1 MDALCAENK
10 RLLRELE
17 AAKADI
23 HEMLLGVR
31 GNCCFCKSFASGC
44 DKVCGGE
51 RAEWRGPCA
60 EKVLSAAA
68 DMLEQDGHFAGTGK
82 MLPFTLDELDCLNVG
97 VLGGVPIW
105 IEHRSDKP
113 DLLRWEFSGWQ
124 VLQGMERDYMFLNN
138 GVELNLRNLNKAW
151 RSWKRQPTQEET
163 ANAPWEE
170 ITR

>member
-1 MDALCAENK
+1 MTREEIVKALRCCNSGTEC
-10 RLLRELE
+10 RGCPFEEQEPLL
-17 AAKADI
+17 
-23 HEMLLGVR
+23 
-31 GNCCFCKSFASGC
+31 
-44 DKVCGGE
+44 
-51 RAEWRGPCA
+51 GPCA
-60 EKVLSAAA
+60 EKVLLAAA

-124 VLQGMERDYMFLNN
+124 VLQGMERDHMFLNN

-151 RSWKRQPTQEET
+151 RCWKRQPTQEET

>member
-1 MDALCAENK
+1 MKMTREEIEK
-10 RLLRELE
+10 SLR
-17 AAKADI
+17 I
-23 HEMLLGVR
+23 CVR
-31 GNCCFCKSFASGC
+31 KSGC
-44 DKVCGGE
+44 AGCSFKTETLSLPGCLDNL
-51 RAEWRGPCA
+51 
-60 EKVLSAAA
+60 LSAVA

-124 VLQGMERDYMFLNN
+124 VLQGIERDHMFLNN

-151 RSWKRQPTQEET
+151 RCWKRQPTQEET